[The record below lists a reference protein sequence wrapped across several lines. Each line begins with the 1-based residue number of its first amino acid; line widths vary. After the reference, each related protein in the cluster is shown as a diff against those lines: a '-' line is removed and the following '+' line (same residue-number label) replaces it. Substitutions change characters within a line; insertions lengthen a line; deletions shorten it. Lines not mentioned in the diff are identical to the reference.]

1 MVTNTLLS
9 AEERMKATVAGLK
22 KELATLRTG
31 RATPALVEHIK
42 VDYNG
47 VPTPLNQLAS
57 ISVPEAR
64 LLVIHPWDK
73 SSINEISKAI
83 QKSELGLNPASDGNV
98 IRIAVPPLS
107 EERRQEMTKL
117 VRKRAEER
125 RVSIRNLRHEA
136 MNRLKDLE
144 KNKEISQDDQKRA
157 ETQLQKLTD
166 SYIATGDQVAK
177 DKETEL
183 MEV

>member
-22 KELATLRTG
+22 KELTTLRTG

-42 VDYNG
+42 VDYAG

-73 SSINEISKAI
+73 SAITEISKAI

-125 RVSIRNLRHEA
+125 RMSIRNLRHEA

-166 SYIATGDQVAK
+166 SYIATVDQVAK

>member
-42 VDYNG
+42 VDYAG

-73 SSINEISKAI
+73 SAITEISKAI
-83 QKSELGLNPASDGNV
+83 QKSELGLNPASDSNV

-166 SYIATGDQVAK
+166 SYIATVDQVAK

>member
-166 SYIATGDQVAK
+166 SYIATVDQVAK

>member
-166 SYIATGDQVAK
+166 SYIATVDQMAK

>member
-9 AEERMKATVAGLK
+9 VEEKMKATVAGLK

-31 RATPALVEHIK
+31 RASPALVDHIK
-42 VDYNG
+42 VDYAG

-57 ISVPEAR
+57 ISAPEAR

-73 SSINEISKAI
+73 SSVNEIGKAI
-83 QKSELGLNPASDGNV
+83 MKSELGLNPTSDGNV
-98 IRIAVPPLS
+98 IRIAIPQLS

-125 RVSIRNLRHEA
+125 RVAIRNLRHEA
-136 MNRLKDLE
+136 MNRLKDME
-144 KNKEISQDDQKRA
+144 KDKEISQDDQKRA
-157 ETQLQKLTD
+157 QAQLQKLTD
-166 SYIATGDQVAK
+166 SYIAVVDVVAR
-177 DKETEL
+177 DKEAEL
-183 MEV
+183 MAV

>member
-22 KELATLRTG
+22 KELATLGTG

-42 VDYNG
+42 VDYAG

-73 SSINEISKAI
+73 SSITEISKAI

-166 SYIATGDQVAK
+166 SYIATVDQVAK